1 MIGIIQGR
9 LTKTPINIL
18 QKFPKKWALEF
29 PLAKECGFNYIEFF
43 SERNFNKQNPVWSK
57 INILK
62 YLELANN
69 NNLKIYSFVDDYVIY
84 NPIFIKKNYE
94 YLKKLIINLNLINIK
109 KLVLP
114 FYEKNEITEKN
125 VEKFIP
131 NLSKIANFATK
142 KKINILLEGNFNPE
156 LFFYIKKKCKTN
168 KIGLVF
174 DSGNRVN
181 LNRNIY
187 NDIEIFKDDIKHI
200 HIKDKN
206 DKNKNVKLGSGNL
219 DFIKF
224 FRQLKK
230 IKYNYNFAMESTRE
244 NDPIKTAKKNL
255 KFIQKQLKFNKF

>member
-9 LTKTPINIL
+9 LTKTPISIL

-114 FYEKNEITEKN
+114 FYEKNEYNSLLLFLASDQSSYITGST
-125 VEKFIP
+125 VVIDGGR
-131 NLSKIANFATK
+131 S
-142 KKINILLEGNFNPE
+142 IL
-156 LFFYIKKKCKTN
+156 
-168 KIGLVF
+168 
-174 DSGNRVN
+174 
-181 LNRNIY
+181 
-187 NDIEIFKDDIKHI
+187 
-200 HIKDKN
+200 
-206 DKNKNVKLGSGNL
+206 
-219 DFIKF
+219 
-224 FRQLKK
+224 
-230 IKYNYNFAMESTRE
+230 
-244 NDPIKTAKKNL
+244 
-255 KFIQKQLKFNKF
+255 